1 MLPREFTRKL
11 ALIGL
16 LFAATLAGC
25 KVTDKDVDVWKG
37 TVKGPGKMVAVML
50 ADKYEV
56 PLRASAGLALVD
68 MERQDVD
75 GVAELDH
82 TLTQLPPE
90 TRDKIVDELTPRLIE
105 LMEKPVEG
113 QSTDP
118 NAGPPT
124 RQIRAKDAAFLLIN
138 HAKPEARVKL
148 TDAVVGWYTKDF
160 NGRSLSGNYSAEQ
173 VVRALGSAAAKRLVD
188 ALEAKLPQQALT
200 KLSELIGQLGSE
212 ETKKAAGDKL
222 VQIELEMEGAAF
234 LGWLKAQIQEQ
245 MGAAAKDTAKLD
257 KMAAI
262 NRDKFI
268 IDGALSAM
276 RFLAD
281 QPAVANRLVQIA
293 ATESAD
299 LTDRR
304 VRALQAMEGK
314 ARKEHLDALLALAL
328 NPSSPTS
335 VRDYAFDRVGDI
347 RDPRAIPQMWTLV
360 QDSKDQRLRWRAGE
374 LVLQIGGPSILGE
387 FISKLPSD
395 AETEYEAAE
404 LEGYASRMGQMAPL
418 PRQVALGLLESPR
431 WFDRVIALNFFE
443 RKGTAAD
450 EAALQKLTE
459 SSTPVKGKNWEKSDT
474 VGWVAKR
481 ALEGLRGRLK
491 ESAATAAAAAK

>member
-1 MLPREFTRKL
+1 M
-11 ALIGL
+11 GL
-16 LFAATLAGC
+16 LAGATLGGC
-25 KVTDKDVDVWKG
+25 KVTTEDVDVWKG

-50 ADKYEV
+50 AEKYDV
-56 PLRASAGLALVD
+56 PLRAYAGLALVD

-82 TLTQLPPE
+82 TLTQLQPE
-90 TRDKIVDELTPRLIE
+90 TRDKIVDELTPGLIE
-105 LMEKPVEG
+105 LMDKPVED

-124 RQIRAKDAAFLLIN
+124 RQIRAKDAAFLTIN
-138 HAKPEARVKL
+138 HAKPEARAKL

-173 VVRALGSAAAKRLVD
+173 VVRALGSAAARRLVE
-188 ALEAKLPQQALT
+188 ALSARLPQQALT
-200 KLSELIGQLGSE
+200 KLSELIGQLGSD

-222 VQIELEMEGAAF
+222 VQIELEMESAPF
-234 LGWLKAQIQEQ
+234 LAWLKGQIQDQ
-245 MGAAAKDTAKLD
+245 LGAKEAAKID
-257 KMAAI
+257 KMAAL
-262 NRDKFI
+262 NQDKFI
-268 IDGALSAM
+268 IEGALSAM
-276 RFLAD
+276 RHLAD
-281 QPAVANRLVQIA
+281 QPAVANRLLQIA
-293 ATESAD
+293 ATESAE

-328 NPSSPTS
+328 NPNSPPS

-360 QDSKDQRLRWRAGE
+360 QDTKDQRLRWRAGE
-374 LVLQIGGPSILGE
+374 LVLQIGGQGVLEE
-387 FISKLPSD
+387 FLSKLPSD
-395 AETEYEAAE
+395 GDPEYEAAE

-418 PRQVALGLLESPR
+418 PRDVALRLLDSPR
-431 WFDRVIALNFFE
+431 WFDKIIALNFFQ

-450 EAALQKLTE
+450 EAALQKLTG
-459 SSTPVKGKNWEKSDT
+459 SSIPVKGKTWEKSDT
-474 VGWVAKR
+474 VGVVAKE
-481 ALEGLRGRLK
+481 AVEGLRGRLK